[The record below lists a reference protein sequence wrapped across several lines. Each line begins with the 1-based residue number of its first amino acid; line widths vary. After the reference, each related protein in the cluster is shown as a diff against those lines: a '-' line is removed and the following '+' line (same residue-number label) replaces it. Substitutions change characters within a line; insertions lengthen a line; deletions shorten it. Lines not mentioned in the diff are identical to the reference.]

1 MTVSR
6 KVAERAVTVG
16 AVRADRAESSQTRAT
31 AVRFE
36 PCCAPCRV
44 GDLGRGQ
51 QTRDRLGSG
60 MMNTLPNA
68 PLSVGTSKTWHCARM
83 STGLSTV
90 SKPDLVV
97 PGHLPMRR
105 CTGSS
110 RADQSL
116 IDRTPLQRPFAIP
129 DRPAS
134 PQSLH

>member
-44 GDLGRGQ
+44 QDLGRGQ
-51 QTRDRLGSG
+51 QTRDRLEAG

-83 STGLSTV
+83 STGISTV
-90 SKPDLVV
+90 SKPNLVV
-97 PGHLPMRR
+97 SGQP
-105 CTGSS
+105 CQC
-110 RADQSL
+110 ADTSDL
-116 IDRTPLQRPFAIP
+116 
-129 DRPAS
+129 
-134 PQSLH
+134 